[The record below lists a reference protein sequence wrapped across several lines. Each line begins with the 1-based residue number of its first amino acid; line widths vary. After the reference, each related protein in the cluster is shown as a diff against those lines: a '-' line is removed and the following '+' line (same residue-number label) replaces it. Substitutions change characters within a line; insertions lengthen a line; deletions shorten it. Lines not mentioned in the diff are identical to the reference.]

1 MIKKTVTYT
10 DYNGIERKENCYF
23 NITKS
28 EALEM
33 QFESGG
39 NLTDILQKM
48 IDEKDQVKL
57 GRMFK
62 DLIVKTYGIKSDDGK
77 RFIKSKEISEA
88 FEQSPAYDEIYMDLL
103 THEDHAIAFVK
114 GILPAD
120 IAKEIAEQELAN
132 KKKAIPEEQAQIV
145 RLEDIKKDES

>member
-1 MIKKTVTYT
+1 MIKKVVTYT
-10 DYNGIERKENCYF
+10 DYNGVERTETCYF

-28 EALEM
+28 EAMEM

-48 IDEKDQVKL
+48 VDEKDQVKL

-88 FEQSPAYDEIYMDLL
+88 FEQTPAYDEIYMDLL
-103 THEDHAIAFVK
+103 SNEDHAIAFVK

-120 IAKEIAEQELAN
+120 VAKEIAKEEEI
-132 KKKAIPEEQAQIV
+132 KKALPEEPAQIV
-145 RLEDIKKDES
+145 DISEVKKDS

>member
-1 MIKKTVTYT
+1 MIKKVVNYT
-10 DYNGIERKENCYF
+10 DYNGVERTESCYF

-28 EALEM
+28 EAMEM

-48 IDEKDQVKL
+48 VDEKDQVKL

-62 DLIVKTYGIKSDDGK
+62 DLILKTYGIKSDDGK
-77 RFIKSKEISEA
+77 RFMKSEEISKA
-88 FEQSPAYDEIYMDLL
+88 FEQTPAYDEIYMDLL
-103 THEDHAIAFVK
+103 SHEDHAVAFVK

-120 IAKEIAEQELAN
+120 VAKEIAKEEEA
-132 KKKAIPEEQAQIV
+132 KKALSEEPAQIV
-145 RLEDIKKDES
+145 DISDIKKDS

>member
-1 MIKKTVTYT
+1 MIKKVVTYT
-10 DYNGIERKENCYF
+10 DYNGNERTESCYF

-28 EALEM
+28 EAMEM

-39 NLTDILQKM
+39 NLENILQKM
-48 IDEKDQVKL
+48 VDEKDQIKL

-62 DLIVKTYGIKSDDGK
+62 DLILKTYGVKSDDGK
-77 RFIKSKEISEA
+77 RFMKSKEISDA

-103 THEDHAIAFVK
+103 THEDHATAFIK

-120 IAKEIAEQELAN
+120 IAKEIAEQEAAN
-132 KKKAIPEEQAQIV
+132 KKKIESEEPAQIV
-145 RLEDIKKDES
+145 NIDEIKKD

>member
-1 MIKKTVTYT
+1 MIKKTVKYT
-10 DYNGIERKENCYF
+10 DYNGIERTENCYF

-28 EALEM
+28 EAMEM

-39 NLTDILQKM
+39 NLPDILQKM

-88 FEQSPAYDEIYMDLL
+88 FEQTPAYDEIYMDLL

-120 IAKEIAEQELAN
+120 VAKEIAKEEA
-132 KKKAIPEEQAQIV
+132 KKALPEEPAQIV
-145 RLEDIKKDES
+145 DISDIKKEDS

>member
-1 MIKKTVTYT
+1 MIKKTVKYT
-10 DYNGIERKENCYF
+10 DYNGIERTENCYF

-28 EALEM
+28 EAMEM

-39 NLTDILQKM
+39 NLPDILQKM

-88 FEQSPAYDEIYMDLL
+88 FEQTPAYDEIYMDLL
-103 THEDHAIAFVK
+103 THEDHAVAFVK

-120 IAKEIAEQELAN
+120 VAKEIAKEEA
-132 KKKAIPEEQAQIV
+132 KKALPEEPAQIV
-145 RLEDIKKDES
+145 DISDIKKEDS